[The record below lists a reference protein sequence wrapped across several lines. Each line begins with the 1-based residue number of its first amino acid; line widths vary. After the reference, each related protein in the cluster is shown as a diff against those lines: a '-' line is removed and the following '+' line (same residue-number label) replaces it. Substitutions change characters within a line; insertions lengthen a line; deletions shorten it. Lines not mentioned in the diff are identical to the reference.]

1 VRIVYGR
8 HPVEALLDSKPKG
21 VRRLCITR
29 EADTLP
35 SVVRARVAGIKV
47 DVLSKDQLEAL
58 AKSAQH
64 QNLVAE
70 AEEFEYAELDAV
82 IPAEGDALVLALDS
96 VQDPHNLG
104 ALVRSAEC
112 FGATG
117 VVIPQDRAAMVTGA
131 AEKASAGAVA
141 RLPIAR
147 VVNLARALEEL
158 KERNLWIT
166 GLAGEG
172 TDVISQVDLTG
183 PTVIVVGSEGT
194 GLRPLIRKTCDRL
207 AKIPTAGKTP
217 SLNASVAG
225 GVALYEAASQRA
237 RALAKKR

>member
-1 VRIVYGR
+1 MPSVARARAAGVRVEIQSR
-8 HPVEALLDSKPKG
+8 DQVEAL
-21 VRRLCITR
+21 
-29 EADTLP
+29 
-35 SVVRARVAGIKV
+35 AR
-47 DVLSKDQLEAL
+47 
-58 AKSAQH
+58 SAQH
-64 QNLVAE
+64 QNIVAE
-70 AEEFEYAELDAV
+70 AEEFEYADLDAV
-82 IPAEGDALVLALDS
+82 VPAEGDALVLALDS

-117 VVIPQDRAAMVTGA
+117 VIIPQDRAAMVTGA

-141 RLPIAR
+141 RIPIAR
-147 VVNLARALEEL
+147 VVNLTRALEEL

-172 TDVISQVDLTG
+172 TDLLPQVDLTG

-207 AKIPTAGKTP
+207 ARIPTLGRTP

-225 GVALYEAASQRA
+225 AVALYEAATQRA
-237 RALAKKR
+237 KKSR